1 MNIPAMLLTLVLCGA
16 YGILL
21 GAIYARIV
29 ARSQGRI
36 GMPVYQNFVD
46 LAKNQFKRTAIMHGI
61 MFYLAPVFRLGGGVG
76 VMLFIPLFP
85 GSPAFGGAMAGD
97 VLLVMYFIF
106 FGQLGMA
113 VGASE
118 SGHPY
123 SAIGIARGLAQ
134 MTAFEVPFALSV
146 IAVAIQYQSFDLS
159 VIAQAQQGG
168 ILHWTLFTNPL
179 AVVAGLIAF
188 LGMTGQSPFDNVL
201 APQEIPIGPPT
212 EFHSGY
218 LVLMQ
223 FNRAL
228 FQVAKCILFIHL
240 FFGGA
245 THWLGLMVKIF
256 VLFGFP
262 MVVGSAFPRLRVD
275 QSIRFFLR
283 IPTAIG
289 LGAILLASVLY
300 KVSS

>member
-1 MNIPAMLLTLVLCGA
+1 MKILAMILNVLMCGA
-16 YGILL
+16 FGILL
-21 GAIYARIV
+21 GAIYARVV

-36 GMPVYQNFVD
+36 GIPVYQNFVD

-61 MFYLAPVFRLGGGVG
+61 MFYLAPVFRLAGGVG
-76 VMLFIPLFP
+76 LLLFVPLLP
-85 GSPAFGGAMAGD
+85 GSPFFENASFSGD
-97 VLLVMYFIF
+97 VLLAMYFIF

-123 SAIGIARGLAQ
+123 SAIGIARGLSQ

-146 IAVAIQYQSFDLS
+146 IAIAMQYHTFDISAIS
-159 VIAQAQQGG
+159 QAQQGG
-168 ILHWTLFTNPL
+168 LFHWTAFTQPL
-179 AVVAGLIAF
+179 ATLAALFAF

-223 FNRAL
+223 LNRAI
-228 FQVAKCILFIHL
+228 FQVAKCVLFVHL

-245 THWLGLMVKIF
+245 THLGVLLAKVF
-256 VLFGFP
+256 VLFGLP
-262 MVVGSAFPRLRVD
+262 MFVDAAFPRLRVD
-275 QSIRFFLR
+275 QSIRFFLTV
-283 IPTAIG
+283 PTAIG
-289 LGAILLASVLY
+289 LGALAVSYYLY
-300 KVSS
+300 